1 MYLFFWYRKH
11 ENEKCTCLC
20 WLISSPIV
28 DSNIPIRKKACI
40 DRGIHIFCFGVK
52 EKRFGESAREKDNI
66 SFLVPSA
73 YRLSPYSFVIN
84 KRSFYFFTLYSE
96 SRIDFRRLDLQDDLW
111 RYSWHRVWAWHRVIL
126 HLATAGWKLLESRYK
141 LRINCNLILQWRRNK
156 WKCLVVEPW
165 STRRNVS
172 GTTQLVIH
180 SFFIKKKEKCLETML
195 DLGEIRNI
203 RIALTLVN
211 DWNPRNSSI
220 NPHKNYIFL

>member
-1 MYLFFWYRKH
+1 M
-11 ENEKCTCLC
+11 
-20 WLISSPIV
+20 
-28 DSNIPIRKKACI
+28 
-40 DRGIHIFCFGVK
+40 
-52 EKRFGESAREKDNI
+52 
-66 SFLVPSA
+66 
-73 YRLSPYSFVIN
+73 SFV
-84 KRSFYFFTLYSE
+84 FLLT
-96 SRIDFRRLDLQDDLW
+96 DRRLDLQDDLW

-195 DLGEIRNI
+195 
-203 RIALTLVN
+203 ATTLEKYSN
-211 DWNPRNSSI
+211 CSSI
-220 NPHKNYIFL
+220 GQWLESKKFIYKPPQKLYFPISEIIIRETHLMDFLVWTYIYERTFCAVNRLLFCLK